1 MSTER
6 SEKAAEIIHHTRML
20 LTSGGY
26 KSFSY
31 ADLAERV
38 KIRKASIHHHFPG
51 KADLVQAVVSD
62 YRQQAQAGMAATS
75 EHFAGDALGEMNSY
89 VNYWATCIKEN
100 TSPFCICVMLAVE
113 LPILPEEVAQE
124 VSGHFTD
131 LTEWLTAVLEKGAKS
146 GVFTLQESAAVEAK
160 SIMAT
165 VHGAM
170 IAARAFNNA
179 DLFLQIVEP
188 VINKLIKTR

>member
-1 MSTER
+1 MTAER
-6 SEKAAEIIHHTRML
+6 SPKANEIIHHTREL

-38 KIRKASIHHHFPG
+38 QIRKASIHHHFPG
-51 KADLVQAVVSD
+51 KADLVQAVVSE
-62 YRQQAQAGMAATS
+62 YRQQARAGLAATS
-75 EHFAGDALGEMNSY
+75 QHFAADALGELRGY
-89 VNYWATCIKEN
+89 INYWAACIQDN
-100 TSPFCICVMLAVE
+100 RSPFCICVMLAVE
-113 LPILPEEVAQE
+113 LPGLPDKVAAE

-131 LTEWLTAVLEKGAKS
+131 LAEWLTGVLHKGEKS
-146 GVFTLQESAAVEAK
+146 GVFRLQDSAGLEAK
-160 SIMAT
+160 AVMAC

-170 IAARAFNNA
+170 IAARALNNP

-188 VINKLIKTR
+188 VVAKLTQGR

>member
-6 SEKAAEIIHHTRML
+6 SPKAEEIIHHTRML
-20 LTSGGY
+20 LTTGGY

-38 KIRKASIHHHFPG
+38 QIRKASIHHHFPG

-62 YRQQAQAGMAATS
+62 YRQEARAGMAATS
-75 EHFAGDALGEMNSY
+75 QHFAGDALGEINGY

-113 LPILPEEVAQE
+113 LPQLPEEVAQE
-124 VSGHFTD
+124 VSGHFSD
-131 LTEWLTAVLEKGAKS
+131 LASWLTNILQRGATS
-146 GVFTLQESAAVEAK
+146 GVFILRESAAVEAK
-160 SIMAT
+160 SLMAT

-170 IAARAFNNA
+170 VAARAFNNA
-179 DLFLQIVEP
+179 DLFLQIVKP
-188 VINKLIKTR
+188 VLNKLIAPR